1 MRYTGKA
8 LKVRA
13 AMNRAGEHLTDEQ
26 ALESMELY
34 PLWASY
40 IGKPLLKDRR
50 VRYEDGLYKV
60 QQEHTP
66 QEHQPPSVHTAALY
80 SRIMAP
86 GSIEAWVS
94 GQSYGKGVE
103 VIHNGWVWLS
113 GVDNNI
119 WEPGAAGVYENI
131 WKRVKEVT

>member
-8 LKVRA
+8 IKVRA
-13 AMNRAGEHLTDEQ
+13 AMDKAGGHLTDEQ

-34 PLWASY
+34 PLWKDY

-66 QEHQPPSVHTAALY
+66 QAHQPPSVHTAALY
-80 SRIMAP
+80 SRITAGGP
-86 GSIEAWVS
+86 EVWVS
-94 GQSYGKGVE
+94 GQSYGAGVE

-119 WEPGAAGVYENI
+119 WEPGAPGVYENI
-131 WKRVKEVT
+131 WKQVRAAGL